1 MAPILCSCCLMNFHF
16 ASVVPSVV
24 LEYWWTYMRAD
35 SEGLDEI
42 RRLCEAGKLKIP
54 VEKTF
59 PITQVREAHEAK
71 DKNIIP
77 GKVVLEL
84 D

>member
-1 MAPILCSCCLMNFHF
+1 
-16 ASVVPSVV
+16 
-24 LEYWWTYMRAD
+24 MRAD
-35 SEGLDEI
+35 SEGLQEI
-42 RRLCEAGKLKIP
+42 QRLSEAGKLNIP

-59 PITQVREAHEAK
+59 SISQVREAHEAK
-71 DKNIIP
+71 DKKKIS

>member
-1 MAPILCSCCLMNFHF
+1 MLLLFSNFNF
-16 ASVVPSVV
+16 VSVGPFV

-35 SEGLDEI
+35 SEGLEEI
-42 RRLCEAGKLKIP
+42 RRLCEAEKLKIP

-59 PITQVREAHEAK
+59 PITQVREAHDAK
-71 DKNIIP
+71 DKNLIP
-77 GKVVLEL
+77 GKVVLEF

>member
-1 MAPILCSCCLMNFHF
+1 MLQGEFLLFSNLNFVC
-16 ASVVPSVV
+16 VVPFVV

-35 SEGLDEI
+35 SEGLHEI
-42 RRLCEAGKLKIP
+42 RRLCEAEKLKIP

-59 PITQVREAHEAK
+59 PITQVREAHDAK
-71 DKNIIP
+71 DKNLIP
-77 GKVVLEL
+77 GKVVLEF